1 MKKIFKAF
9 LLTLALVTI
18 SAAACA
24 SPENPTDSEV
34 LAAYNTALPVFEWFD
49 IKPLPTNGEEKKELG
64 FMIYYN
70 VTDPKI
76 KSMDSLHSALDK
88 VFTSTFSSMLIT
100 SRNMYREFNGTLYV
114 APAGRKVNKYAGN
127 TTFKVTQR
135 TADKIVLQASTEI
148 FGKDLKT
155 VATHKTQN
163 FDYVKTPSGWRF
175 ATFEA
180 VK

>member
-1 MKKIFKAF
+1 MKKIFKALF
-9 LLTLALVTI
+9 MTLAFVTI
-18 SAAACA
+18 CAVVFA
-24 SPENPTDSEV
+24 SPENPTDGEV
-34 LAAYNTALPVFEWFD
+34 LAAYNKALPVFEYFD
-49 IKPLPTNGEEKKELG
+49 IKPLPTNGEMKKELG

-76 KSMDSLHSALDK
+76 KSMGALRSVMDG
-88 VFTSTFSSMLIT
+88 VFTPALSNMILT

-114 APAGRKVNKYAGN
+114 APAGRKVNKFAGN

-135 TADKIVLQASTEI
+135 TADKIILQTSTEI

-155 VATHKTQN
+155 VVKYQTKDFN
-163 FDYVKTPSGWRF
+163 YVKTASGWRF

-180 VK
+180 IK

>member
-1 MKKIFKAF
+1 MKNVFKALILTLV
-9 LLTLALVTI
+9 LLTVSGI
-18 SAAACA
+18 VFA

-34 LAAYNTALPVFEWFD
+34 LAAYNKALPVFEWFD

-76 KSMDSLHSALDK
+76 TTMDSLRSAMYS
-88 VFTSTFSSMLIT
+88 VFTPTLTNMLL
-100 SRNMYREFNGTLYV
+100 SNRNMYREFNSQLYV
-114 APAGRKVNKYAGN
+114 APAGRKVNKLAGN
-127 TTFKVTQR
+127 TTYKVIER
-135 TADKIVLQASTEI
+135 TPDKIVLQSTTEI
-148 FGKDLKT
+148 YDSSHKVIEKYQTKDFNYIKT
-155 VATHKTQN
+155 V
-163 FDYVKTPSGWRF
+163 SGWRF